1 MPKYGLGTRH
11 MISSSA
17 SAKAL
22 LDSDWKRLQEVAG
35 GGFRKRRMR
44 DAFSPRFAHIVL
56 IRHAHAFYGRGMI
69 GFARLLSLLNFLL
82 FGMEVPAKLSIGP
95 GLIIPHTQ
103 GVILGAASIGANVTI
118 YQQVTLGAKM
128 ADWGYDLDTRP
139 VVEDGVTIT
148 AGAKVLGAVTLG
160 RNCIVGANAVVLND
174 VMPDCVVGGIPARVL
189 SAA

>member
-1 MPKYGLGTRH
+1 MGLGLVN
-11 MISSSA
+11 MISSSI
-17 SAKAL
+17 STKAL
-22 LDSDWKRLQEVAG
+22 LDADWKRLQDVMG
-35 GGFRKRRMR
+35 GVLRKRRAR

-56 IRHAHAFYGRGMI
+56 IRRAHAFYGRGHTRL
-69 GFARLLSLLNFLL
+69 AKLLSLLNFLL
-82 FGMEVPAKLSIGP
+82 FGMEVPASLNIGP

-103 GVILGAASIGANVTI
+103 GVILGAARIGANVTI

-128 ADWGYDLDTRP
+128 ADWGYDPSTRP

-160 RNCIVGANAVVLND
+160 RNCIVGANAVVLSN

-189 SAA
+189 STAD